1 MPRKISKISEFI
13 EGYRAFSEGKRGQK
27 IHEHLRKLFKYN
39 IPSLRA
45 VGDWTE
51 RYKALHEDSPEEK
64 ELGQTV
70 EWHRL
75 DEMGFEWEASRGALA
90 HYKAFG
96 YMPTKRALK
105 WWYRLSLL
113 GDWKEGDVDIY
124 KDAEYHGSLLYWAR
138 SYEEQEIQELFGI
151 ETKSMKELDEQ
162 LFKERKE
169 Q

>member
-1 MPRKISKISEFI
+1 MLILGAGNEIGLKKQIR
-13 EGYRAFSEGKRGQK
+13 QK
-27 IHEHLRKLFKYN
+27 IPLLGDIPILGELFKYN

-51 RYKALHEDSPEEK
+51 RYKALHEDRPEEK
-64 ELGQTV
+64 EIGQTV

-113 GDWKEGDVDIY
+113 GGWEEGDVDIY

-138 SYEEQEIQELFGI
+138 SYEEQEIQEI
-151 ETKSMKELDEQ
+151 ENILAGN
-162 LFKERKE
+162 F
-169 Q
+169 